1 MYLVKYTKKGNS
13 IYKRGFIELSAAI
26 KYLDD
31 IKKGLVGQKVD
42 IGRYEQKIRIYTLYE
57 VMDIYL
63 DKMKKSEA
71 ICLILL
77 KRTPHTVSS
86 LHGEKKKFK
95 MAQISRCPQLPLK
108 SSFF

>member
-1 MYLVKYTKKGNS
+1 
-13 IYKRGFIELSAAI
+13 
-26 KYLDD
+26 
-31 IKKGLVGQKVD
+31 
-42 IGRYEQKIRIYTLYE
+42 
-57 VMDIYL
+57 
-63 DKMKKSEA
+63 MKKSEA

-108 SSFF
+108 SSFLKKKILTSLKHCRTIQDIISNYLKNFCVYSLTRLLTGNEESLPPYPISGV